1 MWAGGAIYT
10 ECHDISQ
17 ECQDLLDQSLSI
29 GDASGQNVA
38 FRNNTADSYG
48 EQ

>member
-10 ECHDISQ
+10 ECDDISQ
-17 ECQDLLDQSLSI
+17 ECHNLLDQALSI

-38 FRNNTADSYG
+38 FRNNIADSYG